1 MFKDETLQE
10 HLETSS
16 TIRTQ
21 TAAIAEWNL
30 NIAENILQAGNYR
43 YRPTDSTSLYQNIAA
58 SFDVTDE
65 NKFYTGATDSD
76 ITIDGGLDDDN
87 ETPIAF
93 ASKQQKEQM
102 LYSLESCFDRFR
114 PRSGINKI
122 RFFKN
127 KYTHFENID
136 MARRPRYYIS
146 DKTDKFKYWT
156 SWRYEGSVERGI
168 ANKKVGDEYYI
179 EDAAPYV
186 VYKDIIPTNR
196 IVVKMQT
203 HIGDV
208 QLGNSGVFSNKKGIF
223 SDPFFGEE
231 NKATPVRWRIQYLDA
246 NDNWTTAISFNR
258 NSVRRTGLPIIGP
271 DGYVEIGY
279 GLIIPEEYREIFAY
293 AGEYASAD
301 FLPPAESVST
311 GTAYLVL
318 PTVNESGAGT
328 FYIQRGDGVYDTFSA
343 QYSWQVEEE
352 TINSQTNYVNDLT
365 SPNSFINSA
374 DGAVQYREFQ
384 YICGLRIVVETMN
397 VFDSSLDLIE
407 LSPRLAVDLS
417 DKVTSFSLT
426 KHASDLGQSG
436 MPVGQ
441 LLASTGSLE
450 LFDYDQAF
458 LPENTNSII
467 SSIVTQNLQI
477 KFFEIIAGVEEVT
490 DTYTR
495 IYDYYVPLK
504 TMYID
509 GFPENSLTDRSV
521 QLNLRD
527 LFFYFES
534 TTAPKIVIEN
544 ASLSYAVSLLLDSA
558 GFSNYVFK
566 RVANET
572 DMIIPHFYVEPDTSI
587 AEVLSDIAVS
597 TQSAMFFD
605 EYNNLV
611 VMSKNYMMPT
621 PEQREED
628 LTLYGTNDTINEG
641 VQKNKRKQP
650 KLANIIDVA
659 SQTNEVYNDGVLN
672 YSTKY
677 IQKSYSSIRQA
688 NLIDRDKTWIYK
700 PSLLWEVSPSTNT
713 KSVNEELSN
722 QSAYSLSAIPLNSN
736 LTNELP
742 VVVNRKL
749 KNNIIDFG
757 EGVYWLSRYNGYFY
771 ANGEVIK
778 YDAVQYSVS
787 GLTAEEIA
795 ENGGNR
801 VWINSVQEYQKY
813 FAKLPFNGKIY
824 PTGLVRIYA
833 EPNYETIN
841 GVTYLK
847 NGAVA
852 KHGRMQFGTG
862 LKLASGKIVPVFHNA
877 GLSPYWSSE
886 AALGGVKMDTK
897 YLFGQNVDT
906 SFSGIF
912 SDTILRG
919 TVDIKGNQEVL
930 VNATIT
936 GSTGNPTIIESQNHD
951 LNVNDLIYFTTSA
964 DNLPDNMPI
973 GKPYLVHSIVDVNKF
988 KIKTTDG
995 TLVQLTTTDLTNQSG
1010 THSWRTAIPQSNLTS
1025 VSVAASSPGTDAAK
1039 LTKNAHGLFS
1049 GQPVYLSGTM
1059 PTGFTSNI
1067 VYIVAST
1074 PTANTFTLKK
1084 LDGDPLTASS
1094 TGTITVTPLRYPA
1107 VFNLTK
1113 HRFIKDEKIYF
1124 TNANKATSINGL
1136 YGVNNYY
1143 VSGTGLSANRFM
1155 VSSNINGTRL
1165 ILPNDNNSEAKVNAN
1180 LLQFEVDRQLVL
1192 PDVTNLAKGFSVEKI
1207 SGTGTLATGTVITR
1221 VDTDRKVIEISPTI
1235 VKRFSPDKTDPATGD
1250 LVINEIRVVDQV
1262 PTVVGFAGVDSNK
1275 QRAKTTTRNGIIK
1288 NFMSSAYI
1296 EDGKANRLL
1305 TTQSGTIQSSALVL
1319 NGSNTASSE
1328 TAPKFVTYVYK
1339 KLEDRFRHF
1348 GTRMRIIGKINNNET
1363 RGQSPEGSKT
1373 YYQAAGDSAEKSTA
1387 IGGAS
1392 GGLAVLLNPLT
1403 NNGYYFE
1410 LIALTENDT
1419 SSYEGSSG
1427 IHNIVFYKVK
1437 RNATA
1442 TSNTADAIPI
1452 KLWGGL
1458 ASIITDG
1465 GQFTGQQRIAAEEKT
1480 TVYDLAV
1487 EYVKVGSSLKFYLY
1501 VNDVLVATVID
1512 DKPLPIVNNMALFI
1526 RESSRVMFENVY
1538 ALTENY
1544 SQNTAFKVGSISD
1557 SVFGDLE
1564 INATNAFRKYSM
1576 SGMVQQAYLSGISG
1590 SEPPK
1595 FNIYFEEFGTIMR
1608 EAAYFNVRYDKA
1620 YPALYAKLAPTFNQL
1635 KGYVVSGFVANA
1647 YGAEFLIFNSTD
1659 SALNL
1664 DSTSG
1669 NYLRI
1674 LGVTFTQQSNN
1685 ELTVDE
1691 YFDKLSDLSNP
1702 TYTSPTTVISP
1713 QKVRE
1718 QYYDINFSRTTYG
1731 RKQFSLT
1738 TKYLQTHDDAEE
1750 MMGWLA
1756 SKIMQPRKSVGLRV
1770 FAMPTLQLGDIIKID
1785 YKSNEGV
1792 DQIASPDTRFVVYS
1806 IEYTKSVEGPSMTVY
1821 VSEVK

>member
-1 MFKDETLQE
+1 MFKDETLQN

-21 TAAIAEWNL
+21 TAVIAEWNL
-30 NIAENILQAGNYR
+30 NISENILQAGNYR
-43 YRPTDSTSLYQNIAA
+43 YRPTDTASLYRNISS
-58 SFDVTDE
+58 SFDIVDA
-65 NKFYTGATDSD
+65 NNFYTGATDSD
-76 ITIDGGLDDDN
+76 IKIDGGLDDDN

-102 LYSLESCFDRFR
+102 LYSLESCFNRFR
-114 PRSGINKI
+114 PRSGINKL
-122 RFFKN
+122 RFFKK
-127 KYTHFENID
+127 KYTHFENVN
-136 MARRPRYYIS
+136 MARRPRYYMS
-146 DKTDKFKYWT
+146 DKTDNFKYWT
-156 SWRYEGSVERGI
+156 SWRYEGSVERGV

-208 QLGNSGVFSNKKGIF
+208 ELGSGGSFRNKKGTF
-223 SDPFFGEE
+223 NDPFFGEQ
-231 NKATPVRWRIQYLDA
+231 NKATPVRWRVQYLDA
-246 NDNWTTAISFNR
+246 NDNWTTALSFNR
-258 NSVRRTGLPIIGP
+258 NSVRKNSLPIIGS
-271 DGYVEIGY
+271 DGYVELGY
-279 GLIIPEEYREIFAY
+279 GLIVPDEYQEIFAY
-293 AGEYASAD
+293 SGEYVSAD
-301 FLPPAESVST
+301 FLPPAESVSV

-318 PTVNESGAGT
+318 PTINETGAGT
-328 FYIQRGDGVYDTFSA
+328 FYIQNGTGQYSTFSA
-343 QYSWQVEEE
+343 QYGWQVQEEE
-352 TINSQTNYVNDLT
+352 IGSQTNFVTDLT
-365 SPNSFINSA
+365 SPVSFTNSA
-374 DGAVQYREFQ
+374 DSSLQYKEIQ
-384 YICGLRIVVETMN
+384 YIKGLRIVVETMN

-407 LSPRLAVDLS
+407 LSPRLTVDLS
-417 DKVTSFSLT
+417 DKVTSFSMT
-426 KHASDLGQSG
+426 KHASDLGESG

-441 LLASTGSLE
+441 LLASTGTLD

-458 LPENTNSII
+458 LPENKNSII
-467 SSIVTQNLQI
+467 SSIVTQNLQV
-477 KFFEIIAGVEEVT
+477 KFYEIISGVEQET
-490 DTYTR
+490 EAYTR
-495 IYDYYVPLK
+495 TYDYYVPLK

-509 GFPENSLTDRSV
+509 GFPQNSVGDRTV
-521 QLNLRD
+521 QLTLRD

-534 TTAPKIVIEN
+534 TTAPKIVVEN
-544 ASLSYAVSLLLDSA
+544 ASLSYAISLLLDSA

-572 DMIIPHFYVEPDTSI
+572 DMVIPHFYVEPDISI
-587 AEVLSDIAVS
+587 AEVLSDLAVS

-621 PEQREED
+621 EEQRKHD
-628 LTLYGTNDTINEG
+628 ITLYGTNDTIKDG

-650 KLANIIDVA
+650 QLANIISVA
-659 SQTNEVYNDGVLN
+659 SQENEVYNDGVLN

-736 LTNELP
+736 LTNQLP
-742 VVVNRKL
+742 VVINRQL

-778 YDAVQYSVS
+778 YDAVEYSVS
-787 GLTAEEIA
+787 GLTAEEVAIN
-795 ENGGNR
+795 NGNK
-801 VWINSVQEYQKY
+801 VWITSVQEYQKY

-824 PTGLVRIYA
+824 PTGLVRIYT
-833 EPNYETIN
+833 EPNYETVDN
-841 GVTYLK
+841 VTYLK
-847 NGAVA
+847 NGPVA
-852 KHGRMQFGTG
+852 KHGRIQFGTG
-862 LKLASGKIVPVFHNA
+862 QKLPSGEIVPVFHNA

-886 AALGGVKMDTK
+886 AALGGVNMDTK
-897 YLFGQNVDT
+897 YLFGKNVDT
-906 SFSGIF
+906 SFTNIF

-930 VNATIT
+930 VRATIT
-936 GSTGNPTIIESQNHD
+936 GSTGNPTIIESPKHD
-951 LNVNDLIYFTTSA
+951 LNVNDLIYFTSSA
-964 DNLPDNMPI
+964 DDLPDNLI
-973 GKPYLVHSIVDVNKF
+973 VGRPYLVHSVVDVDKF
-988 KIKTTDG
+988 KIKTTSG
-995 TLVQLTTTDLTNQSG
+995 TLIQLTTAELTNQSG
-1010 THSWRTAIPQSNLTS
+1010 THSWRMAISRPNLTG
-1025 VSVAASSPGTDAAK
+1025 VTIAASDPAGDAAK
-1039 LTKNAHGLFS
+1039 LTKTNHGLFS
-1049 GQPVYLSGTM
+1049 GQPIYLSGTM
-1059 PTGFTSNI
+1059 PSGFVANT
-1067 VYIVAST
+1067 VYIISGV
-1074 PTANTFTLKK
+1074 PNANTFTLKR
-1084 LDGDPLTASS
+1084 LDGDALTT
-1094 TGTITVTPLRYPA
+1094 TGTGTVTVTPLRFPA
-1107 VFNLTK
+1107 VFNLSS

-1124 TNANKATSINGL
+1124 TEANKATSINGL

-1143 VSGTGLSANRFM
+1143 VSGTGLAANRFL
-1155 VSSNINGTRL
+1155 VSSAINGERL
-1165 ILPNDNNSEAKVNAN
+1165 ILPSDSNSEAKVHAN
-1180 LLQFEVDRQLVL
+1180 LLQFEVDKRLVL
-1192 PDVTNLAKGFSVEKI
+1192 PNVNELAKKFYVEKI
-1207 SGTGTLATGTVITR
+1207 SGTGTLAPETVITKI
-1221 VDTDRKVIEISPTI
+1221 DADRNVIEIFPTV
-1235 VKRFSPDKTDPATGD
+1235 VKRFSSDKTDPSTGD
-1250 LVINEIRVVDQV
+1250 LIVNEIRVVDQV
-1262 PTVVGFAGVDSNK
+1262 PTILGLAGQDQNK
-1275 QRAKTTTRNGIIK
+1275 RRAKTTTRNGIIK
-1288 NFMSSAYI
+1288 NFMSSSYL
-1296 EDGKANRLL
+1296 EDGAANRLFS
-1305 TTQSGTIQSSALVL
+1305 TQAGTIQSSALVL
-1319 NGSNTASSE
+1319 NGSSSASNES
-1328 TAPKFVTYVYK
+1328 TPKFVTYVYK

-1348 GTRMRIIGKINNNET
+1348 GTRMRIVGKINNNET
-1363 RGQSPEGSKT
+1363 RGQSPEGSRT
-1373 YYQAAGDSAEKSTA
+1373 YYQATSDSAEKSTS

-1392 GGLAVLLNPLT
+1392 GGIAVLLNPIT
-1403 NNGYYFE
+1403 NNGYFFE

-1419 SSYEGSSG
+1419 SSYEGSDG
-1427 IHNIVFYKVK
+1427 IHNIVFYKTK
-1437 RNATA
+1437 RNASA
-1442 TSNTADAIPI
+1442 TLPTADAIPI
-1452 KLWGGL
+1452 KLWGGI
-1458 ASIITDG
+1458 ASIIADG

-1487 EYVKVGSSLKFYLY
+1487 EYVKVGKSLKFYLY
-1501 VNDVLVATVID
+1501 VNDTLVATVVD
-1512 DKPLPIVNNMALFI
+1512 DNPLPITNGMALFI

-1538 ALTENY
+1538 ALTDNY

-1590 SEPPK
+1590 NEPPR
-1595 FNIYFEEFGTIMR
+1595 FNMYFEEFGTIMR
-1608 EAAYFNVRYDKA
+1608 EAAYMNVRYDKA

-1702 TYTSPTTVISP
+1702 QYESPKTVISP
-1713 QKVRE
+1713 QKIRE

-1731 RKQFSLT
+1731 RKQFSIT
-1738 TKYLQTHDDAEE
+1738 SKYIQTHDDAEE
-1750 MMGWLA
+1750 MMGWLT
-1756 SKIMQPRKSVGLRV
+1756 SKLMKPRKSVGV
-1770 FAMPTLQLGDIIKID
+1770 SIFAMPTLQLGDIVKID
-1785 YKSNEGV
+1785 YESNEGI
-1792 DQIASPDTRFVVYS
+1792 DQIAPPETRFVVYS
-1806 IEYTKSVEGPSMTVY
+1806 IEYNKALEGPSMTAY
-1821 VSEVK
+1821 LSEVK